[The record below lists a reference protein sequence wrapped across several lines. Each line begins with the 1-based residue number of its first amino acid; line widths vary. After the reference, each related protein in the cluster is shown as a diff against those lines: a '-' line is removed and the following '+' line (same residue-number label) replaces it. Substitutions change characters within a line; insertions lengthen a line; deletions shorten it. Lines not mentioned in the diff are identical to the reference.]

1 MFLTSGEDS
10 PRERKKIERN
20 TRREER
26 KHKEREREAN
36 EKRKK
41 SSLSSLSLF
50 LLFCFSLS
58 LSLVFFFWLCF
69 FWLCVLSLEV
79 FLSQACLVSLSPAI
93 LMNLR
98 EVFRERHFA
107 AQKRALQREKRER
120 EREREKETRERER
133 ARANTLYRRKFL
145 SFALSLR
152 HYREEL
158 TTTRKTEYS
167 FLSENRKLAC
177 FPWETIIM
185 RTKRRRKNHRRR

>member
-1 MFLTSGEDS
+1 MAKLTG
-10 PRERKKIERN
+10 KKLAEIRCC
-20 TRREER
+20 
-26 KHKEREREAN
+26 REREAN

-41 SSLSSLSLF
+41 SSPPLSFLF

-58 LSLVFFFWLCF
+58 LVF

-79 FLSQACLVSLSPAI
+79 FLSQQECVSVSLSPAI
-93 LMNLR
+93 LMNP
-98 EVFRERHFA
+98 RERFSESA
-107 AQKRALQREKRER
+107 TLLLRNARFNARKER
-120 EREREKETRERER
+120 ERERKRRERES
-133 ARANTLYRRKFL
+133 ARASEHSLFRRKFL

-167 FLSENRKLAC
+167 FLSCAEENRKLAC

>member
-1 MFLTSGEDS
+1 MFLTTAEDS
-10 PRERKKIERN
+10 HHRERKKIERN
-20 TRREER
+20 TRAKRER
-26 KHKEREREAN
+26 KHTKREREKRTKK
-36 EKRKK
+36 EKKK
-41 SSLSSLSLF
+41 LSSLFVFALLF
-50 LLFCFSLS
+50 LSLS
-58 LSLVFFFWLCF
+58 LLSLVFFFGSPF
-69 FWLCVLSLEV
+69 SLSLKS
-79 FLSQACLVSLSPAI
+79 FSLSGGGVSRFPLSRNSDESA
-93 LMNLR
+93 R

-107 AQKRALQREKRER
+107 AQKRARFNARKER
-120 EREREKETRERER
+120 EREREKETRER